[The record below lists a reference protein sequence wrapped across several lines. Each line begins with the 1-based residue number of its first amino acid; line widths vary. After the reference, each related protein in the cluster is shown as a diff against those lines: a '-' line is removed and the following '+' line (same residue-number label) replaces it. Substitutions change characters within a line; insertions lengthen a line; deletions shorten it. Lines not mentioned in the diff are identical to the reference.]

1 MPFVAGSITVGDLI
15 IKKAEEPALRNGAGS
30 FQELRNKVYKQII
43 KENTQAT
50 TQSILTPPPKKIR
63 EVNDTLI
70 QYKESA
76 FLSDMLSSSKD

>member
-15 IKKAEEPALRNGAGS
+15 IKKAEEQAPRNGAGS
-30 FQELRNKVYKQII
+30 FQELRNRVYKQII

-50 TQSILTPPPKKIR
+50 AQSIINPPPKKIR